1 MKLFFTK
8 KNFMQ
13 KIIICIVLVLL
24 VNFTLAPSYSHAVSL
39 VDDLGNIFFNVLLRV
54 GDAAV
59 WITQKVVYGLDNS
72 FIKIDRSTN
81 LKNVV
86 GGVLVGIAAI
96 AGIVASTVFTGG
108 VAAIA
113 WVVAGGA
120 AIGAGAS
127 FISASK
133 DEMLEVSAGGIP
145 ANLYLPVIIISP
157 EYIFSNKLGL
167 IDVNF
172 FNPSSSS
179 KGIYKDPE
187 TGKEREVYYTDL
199 DGNGSVST
207 DEITTMSTAAVLR
220 DTITKWYYAI
230 RNLALVGLLSVLVY
244 VGIRIIISSST
255 TEKAK
260 YKAMI
265 TDWFVAICLVMIL
278 HYIMVF
284 AITLVEKITVAVS
297 SGTESELIWYNIAD
311 EDTIEAI
318 NDQAPELLEGSKTGN
333 LEWPV
338 NLIGSARMESQF
350 LSVYDETKATTS
362 DDSDN
367 IDIDQTL
374 RQKMSYTIIY
384 LALVFFTIY
393 FLFYYLK
400 RVIYL
405 AFLTLIAPLIALTYP
420 IDKINDGTA
429 QGFSVWIKEYMYNL
443 LIQPFHIILYTVF
456 ITTAFDF
463 AETNP
468 IYVCVVLGFLMPA
481 EKLLRKMF
489 NFNKSETASAF
500 SGAAAGSMVASAI
513 SKIAGKAKTIGA
525 GSSNKEK
532 SRIGGKEREDNND
545 NGLYKGRTNST
556 DGFLEGGDDDSRDD
570 RDNRNDR
577 DDNGSDEWGNLD
589 DDQKAERDRLL
600 AEQNKL
606 KEDEENL
613 DNYWNDAEANFDPIE
628 DDRQDFNAER
638 DYDYQELQAKKAANQ
653 KAIDEFKKRLE
664 ADREKNKPKE
674 PPKTKDKKK
683 LSDQYKQGRIKSFA
697 KAAGKTTWKRLKNPA
712 MYENGVKKALRF
724 TAAATLGG
732 VGASVVG
739 ISSLAAGESP
749 KEILAKAALGG
760 TAGYALGSASYNLS
774 ERVLGGTVQAGHNY
788 GNDLYRNYRAQRFG
802 ADEANRTTEIENKVK
817 AEKMEKYLDKNY
829 ADAGKKERKE
839 NAQEIAEYSADTGV
853 NDYKMIDKARDLHK
867 SGNLSEAEAKSL
879 LVGASKYK
887 TEKPSGGIMSDA
899 DKEEIRKAMIRKF
912 EDAYTKQEKA
922 AGNDV
927 TDDKIKQKI
936 TKNAQKAA
944 KRYVDNFEKLL

>member
-24 VNFTLAPSYSHAVSL
+24 VNFSLAPTYSQAALH
-39 VDDLGNIFFNVLLRV
+39 DDLGNIFFNILLRV
-54 GDAAV
+54 GDGAI
-59 WITQKVVYGLDNS
+59 WIVQRVVYGLENS

-81 LKNVV
+81 WKNVV
-86 GGVLVGIAAI
+86 GGILVGIAAI
-96 AGIVASTVFTGG
+96 AGVVASTILTGG
-108 VAAIA
+108 AAAVA
-113 WVVAGGA
+113 WVIAGGA
-120 AIGAGAS
+120 AIGAGIS
-127 FISASK
+127 FISASE
-133 DEMLEVSAGGIP
+133 DEMLEVTAGKVP

-157 EYIFSNKLGL
+157 KHIFSNYLGL
-167 IDVNF
+167 TDVNF
-172 FNPSSSS
+172 FNPSASS
-179 KGIYKDPE
+179 KGMYKDPE
-187 TGKEREVYYTDL
+187 TGEESEVYYSDL
-199 DGNGSVST
+199 DGNGKVSA
-207 DEITTMSTAAVLR
+207 DEITTISTAAILR

-265 TDWFVAICLVMIL
+265 TDWLVAICLVMVL

-297 SGTESELIWYNIAD
+297 SSNEPELRWYVID
-311 EDTIEAI
+311 DKDSIEAI
-318 NDQAPELLEGSKTGN
+318 KEQAPELLKDGILK
-333 LEWPV
+333 WPV
-338 NLIGSARMESQF
+338 NLLGAARMESQF
-350 LSVYDETKATTS
+350 LSVYDETKATTT

-367 IDIDQTL
+367 IDMDQTL

-384 LALVFFTIY
+384 LAMIFFTIY

-420 IDKINDGTA
+420 IDKINDGSA
-429 QGFSVWIKEYMYNL
+429 QGFSVWLKEYMYNL
-443 LIQPFHIILYTVF
+443 LIQPFHILLYTVF

-463 AETNP
+463 AATNP

-500 SGAAAGSMVASAI
+500 SGAAAGSMVASAV
-513 SKIAGKAKTIGA
+513 SKLAGKAKTLGA
-525 GSSNKEK
+525 GSSNKERSK
-532 SRIGGKEREDNND
+532 IGGKDSEGNND
-545 NGLYKGRTNST
+545 DGLYKGRTNST

-570 RDNRNDR
+570 G

-653 KAIDEFKKRLE
+653 KAIDEFKKQLE
-664 ADREKNKPKE
+664 ADREKDKPKE
-674 PPKTKDKKK
+674 PTKTKDRKK
-683 LSDQYKQGRIKSFA
+683 LSDQYKQGRVKSFA
-697 KAAGKTTWKRLKNPA
+697 KATLKTGWKRLKNPA

-760 TAGYALGSASYNLS
+760 SAGYALGNASYNLS
-774 ERVLGGTVQAGHNY
+774 ERVLGGTIQAGHNF
-788 GNDLYRNYRAQRFG
+788 GSDLYSNYRSQRLG
-802 ADEANRTTEIENKVK
+802 ADDANREADVESKIKS
-817 AEKMEKYLDKNY
+817 EKMERYLNKNY
-829 ADAGKKERKE
+829 AEASKKERKE

-853 NDYKMIDKARDLHK
+853 NDYKMIDKARDLNK
-867 SGNLSEAEAKSL
+867 SGALSEAEAKSL
-879 LVGASKYK
+879 LVGAAKYK
-887 TEKPSGGIMSDA
+887 AEKPTGGMMSDA
-899 DKEEIRKAMIRKF
+899 DKAELRKAMLRKF
-912 EDAYTKQEKA
+912 TDAYTKKEKE

-927 TDDKIKQKI
+927 KDSKIKQKI
-936 TKNAQKAA
+936 NKNAQNATK
-944 KRYVDNFEKLL
+944 KYVDNFEKLL

>member
-24 VNFTLAPSYSHAVSL
+24 VNFTLTPTYSQAALH
-39 VDDLGNIFFNVLLRV
+39 DDLGNMFFNVLLRV

-59 WITQKVVYGLDNS
+59 WIVQRVVYGLENS

-81 LKNVV
+81 WKNVV
-86 GGVLVGIAAI
+86 GGVLLGIAAI
-96 AGIVASTVFTGG
+96 AGVVASTVLT
-108 VAAIA
+108 
-113 WVVAGGA
+113 GGA
-120 AIGAGAS
+120 AAVAWVIAGAGALGGAIS
-127 FISASK
+127 LASASR
-133 DEMLEVSAGGIP
+133 DEMLEVSAGGVP

-167 IDVNF
+167 TDVNF

-179 KGIYKDPE
+179 KGMYKDPE
-187 TGKEREVYYTDL
+187 TGKEREVYYSDL
-199 DGNGSVST
+199 DGNGKVST
-207 DEITTMSTAAVLR
+207 DEITTISTAAALR

-265 TDWFVAICLVMIL
+265 TDWLVAICLVMVL

-297 SGTESELIWYNIAD
+297 SSNESEVIWYNIGD
-311 EDTIEAI
+311 EDTIEAVK
-318 NDQAPELLEGSKTGN
+318 DQAPELLEGSKTGN

-338 NLIGSARMESQF
+338 NLLGSARMESQF

-362 DDSDN
+362 EDSDN
-367 IDIDQTL
+367 IDLDQTL

-384 LALVFFTIY
+384 LAMIFFTIF

-429 QGFSVWIKEYMYNL
+429 QGFSVWLKEYMYNL
-443 LIQPFHIILYTVF
+443 LIQPFHILLYTVF

-500 SGAAAGSMVASAI
+500 SGAAAGSMVASAV
-513 SKIAGKAKTIGA
+513 SKLAGKAKTLGA

-532 SRIGGKEREDNND
+532 SKIGGKDSDGNND
-545 NGLYKGRTNST
+545 DGLYKGRTNST
-556 DGFLEGGDDDSRDD
+556 DGFLEGGDDDSG
-570 RDNRNDR
+570 
-577 DDNGSDEWGNLD
+577 DDNGSDEWGDLND
-589 DDQKAERDRLL
+589 EQKAERDRLL
-600 AEQNKL
+600 DEKQRLENEDNRL
-606 KEDEENL
+606 YNDSIENPELDEERDKAWAKN
-613 DNYWNDAEANFDPIE
+613 EE
-628 DDRQDFNAER
+628 ER
-638 DYDYQELQAKKAANQ
+638 KVNQ
-653 KAIDEFKKRLE
+653 KAIDEFKKQLE

-674 PPKTKDKKK
+674 PTKTKDKKK
-683 LSDQYKQGRIKSFA
+683 LSDQYKQGRVKSFA
-697 KAAGKTTWKRLKNPA
+697 KAALKTGWKRLKNPA
-712 MYENGVKKALRF
+712 IYENGVKKALRF
-724 TAAATLGG
+724 SAAATLGG

-760 TAGYALGSASYNLS
+760 SAGYALGSASYNLS
-774 ERVLGGTVQAGHNY
+774 ERVLGGTIQAGHNF
-788 GNDLYRNYRAQRFG
+788 GSDLYSNYKSERLG
-802 ADEANRTTEIENKVK
+802 PDNANRDTDVESKIKS
-817 AEKMEKYLDKNY
+817 EKMERYLDKNY
-829 ADAGKKERKE
+829 AEASKKERKE

-867 SGNLSEAEAKSL
+867 SGALSEAEAKSL

-887 TEKPSGGIMSDA
+887 AEKPTGGMMSDA
-899 DKEEIRKAMIRKF
+899 DKAELRKAMLRKF
-912 EDAYTKQEKA
+912 TEAYTKKEKE

-927 TDDKIKQKI
+927 KDSKIQQKI
-936 TKNAQKAA
+936 NKNAQNATK
-944 KRYVDNFEKLL
+944 KYVDNFEKLL